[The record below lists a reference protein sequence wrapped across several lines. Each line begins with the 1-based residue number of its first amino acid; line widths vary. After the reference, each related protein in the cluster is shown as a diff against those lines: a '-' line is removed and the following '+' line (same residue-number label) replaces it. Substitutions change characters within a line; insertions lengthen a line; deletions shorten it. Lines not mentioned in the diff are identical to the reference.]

1 MTKHTQLALQVQ
13 LPDDETFLSYRG
25 ENRKALID
33 MLSTYIS
40 PNEVESEHNVINGK
54 AIPGCYLFGLSGAG
68 KSHLLHASCSLAAE
82 LKLSSVCLSLGEV
95 QQYSV
100 DILDGLEH
108 IDLVCLDDIQL
119 ISRSSVWQQAVF
131 DLYNRIGEQNNKIII
146 SGDKSIK
153 ALNLTLPD
161 LASRLSWG
169 YVEQVKLLNDEDK
182 LQALQFR
189 AGQRGLVLSHEVA
202 SFLVTRLSRDM
213 KSLIQALDAL
223 DQASIREQRKI
234 TIPFI
239 KNVLL

>member
-25 ENRKALID
+25 EHHQILID
-33 MLSTYIS
+33 TLKRYIS
-40 PNEVESEHNVINGK
+40 PSNDATLNYK

-82 LKLSSVCLSLGEV
+82 LSLSSVCLSLGDI

-100 DILDGLEH
+100 DIVEGLEH
-108 IDLVCLDDIQL
+108 IDLVCLDDVQL
-119 ISRSSVWQQAVF
+119 ISQSTEWQQAVF
-131 DLYNRIGEQNNKIII
+131 DLYNRIGEQGKKIII

-169 YVEQVKLLNDEDK
+169 YVEQVKLLNDEEK
-182 LQALQFR
+182 LLALQFR
-189 AGQRGLVLSHEVA
+189 AGQRGLVLSYEVA

-213 KSLIQALDAL
+213 KSLIQALDTL

>member
-1 MTKHTQLALQVQ
+1 M
-13 LPDDETFLSYRG
+13 
-25 ENRKALID
+25 
-33 MLSTYIS
+33 
-40 PNEVESEHNVINGK
+40 
-54 AIPGCYLFGLSGAG
+54 FGLSGAG
-68 KSHLLHASCSLAAE
+68 KSHLLHASCSFAAE

-95 QQYSV
+95 QAYSV

-108 IDLVCLDDIQL
+108 IDLVCLDDVQL
-119 ISRSSVWQQAVF
+119 IAESTMWQQAVF
-131 DLYNRIGEQNNKIII
+131 DLYNRIGEQNHKIII

-189 AGQRGLVLSHEVA
+189 AGQRGLVLNYEVA

-239 KNVLL
+239 KNILL